1 MLKKININEIEI
13 SGGTQQ
19 REKINDEVVAE
30 YAHAMKSGAEFPPVI
45 VFSDGARNWLADG
58 FHRWHAARSIS
69 MTEIQAKISSGTQRQ
84 AILFSAGANNEH
96 GIRLTNADKRRAVGI
111 LLADKEWSKWSDRE
125 IASHCG
131 VTHPFVSKLRPNN
144 NIETNSKETPHVVTV
159 TTTPKH
165 GPSFD
170 GKKEEVDASPSVPES
185 APEPTDET
193 AKLLDANAELAESM
207 QQLMDENKA
216 MVAVFE
222 ADDNLAAALVEIKRL
237 TEVNRILEERVRGL
251 MNEVAAAKQAA
262 VRHQK
267 RADKCEKAKA

>member
-1 MLKKININEIEI
+1 MMLKKININEIEI

-69 MTEIQAKISSGTQRQ
+69 MTEIQAKISSGTQRE

-96 GIRLTNADKRRAVGI
+96 GLRLTNADKRRAVGI
-111 LLADKEWSKWSDRE
+111 LLADKEWCEWSDRE
-125 IASHCG
+125 IANHCG
-131 VTHPFVSKLRPNN
+131 VTHPFVSKLRPN
-144 NIETNSKETPHVVTV
+144 KELKKKDNPESHVVTV
-159 TTTPKH
+159 TTTPRID
-165 GPSFD
+165 PSID
-170 GKKEEVDASPSVPES
+170 DQKEEVYASQP
-185 APEPTDET
+185 APEPTAHESADLRDHIDEMT
-193 AKLLDANAELAESM
+193 QSM
-207 QQLMDENKA
+207 QQLMDENKS
-216 MVAVFE
+216 MLAVFQ
-222 ADDNLAAALVEIKRL
+222 ADDKLAAALVEIKRL
-237 TEVNRILEERVRGL
+237 TEVNRILEERLRGL

-267 RADKCEKAKA
+267 RADKCEKVAKI